1 MESCACLR
9 LVQVLVST
17 LAEMCYEEQSESP
30 TYSALV
36 LLRQSLLAPVL
47 RLLLFIIRQSMLR
60 CIWAP
65 AMGHSALFQWYT
77 FVVAVRFTLTGLLL

>member
-1 MESCACLR
+1 MEPYACLR

-17 LAEMCYEEQSESP
+17 LAEAMKQFESL
-30 TYSALV
+30 TYSALA

-47 RLLLFIIRQSMLR
+47 RLLPFIISQSMLR